1 MGSKLRIITQRG
13 GGLKCL
19 QGLRGYGVLAIFV
32 SHCPD
37 LKIGSGGLGV
47 QYFILMSGFLAAMK
61 YYDSG
66 VSGLF
71 RKRLRTYYPMH
82 IFTLICSL
90 ILGYK
95 SSWNVKKVIKLGLNA
110 SLLQSYIPVSS
121 VYFSFNAVSW
131 YLSLTL
137 FFAMITP
144 AALRLLH
151 KVKRENFVIIG
162 LCLIQFLWLGLA
174 LMMPAKFQ
182 HWLVYVSPFV
192 RSIDF
197 FIGGLIFLSI
207 RNSGIDERINYLFV
221 PVVIY
226 EIFFVVISR
235 TMNTNFPREF
245 FSVSAWTIPNIILL
259 ACILLNEGRDNFIN
273 KIFTN
278 KFIVYIGNISFE
290 FFILHTLV
298 LRVTGWLFKKMFVES
313 HTFSVYAAALI
324 LTIITA
330 HISHQIQARLKG
342 IRKFWSM

>member
-1 MGSKLRIITQRG
+1 
-13 GGLKCL
+13 
-19 QGLRGYGVLAIFV
+19 
-32 SHCPD
+32 
-37 LKIGSGGLGV
+37 
-47 QYFILMSGFLAAMK
+47 MK

-90 ILGYK
+90 ILVFLGHHN
-95 SSWNVKKVIKLGLNA
+95 SWNVKRFITLALNA
-110 SLLQSYIPVSS
+110 SLLQAYVPVGG

-137 FFAMITP
+137 FFAIITS

-151 KVKRENFVIIG
+151 RIKRENFVIIG
-162 LCLIQFLWLGLA
+162 LCLIQFLWLRFT
-174 LMMPAKFQ
+174 LMMPEKFQ

-197 FIGGLIFLSI
+197 FIGCLIFLSI
-207 RNSGIDERINYLFV
+207 RNSGVDERINYLFV

-226 EIFFVVISR
+226 EIFSVVIAG
-235 TMNTNFPREF
+235 TMNTNFSREF

-259 ACILLNEGRDNFIN
+259 TCILLNEGRDSLIN
-273 KIFTN
+273 KIFAN
-278 KFIVYIGNISFE
+278 KFVVYIGNISFE

-298 LRVTGWLFKKMFVES
+298 LRVTGKLAEICLNENY
-313 HTFSVYAAALI
+313 TFSVYAVALCV
-324 LTIITA
+324 TIIVA
-330 HISHQIQARLKG
+330 HVFHKIN
-342 IRKFWSM
+342 RKVVNIF